1 MRLTHNLIKKMP
13 KLSRPRERLENDGE
27 KALSTHEL
35 LAILLRTG
43 PKDSSAVDLSMSLL
57 ASFEDLYYLK
67 TASLEELMC
76 VNGIGRTKAIEIR
89 AAIELGSRIALAT
102 QEKKGQVTSSH
113 TIGKRLIKE
122 MKDLQQEHVIT
133 LFLNTKNEIIK
144 KETTFV
150 GGLSQSVAH
159 PREIFRGAVRYAAA
173 RIIVAHNHPSG
184 NPTPSDA
191 DFAFTKR
198 MATCGELMGIELLD
212 HIIIGSDS
220 YISLKEMGAI

>member
-1 MRLTHNLIKKMP
+1 MP

-102 QEKKGQVTSSH
+102 QEKKV
-113 TIGKRLIKE
+113 K
-122 MKDLQQEHVIT
+122 
-133 LFLNTKNEIIK
+133 
-144 KETTFV
+144 
-150 GGLSQSVAH
+150 
-159 PREIFRGAVRYAAA
+159 
-173 RIIVAHNHPSG
+173 
-184 NPTPSDA
+184 
-191 DFAFTKR
+191 
-198 MATCGELMGIELLD
+198 
-212 HIIIGSDS
+212 
-220 YISLKEMGAI
+220 

>member
-1 MRLTHNLIKKMP
+1 MRLTHNLIKEMP

-144 KETTFV
+144 KETIFV